1 MALNVNNVDVNFFR
15 VKPEFCLHSLANG
28 NTAIRWRT
36 GSLKTAADGGSGLYR
51 TV

>member
-15 VKPEFCLHSLANG
+15 VKPESRPLSLASG

-36 GSLKTAADGGSGLYR
+36 GSQITAADGGSGLHR